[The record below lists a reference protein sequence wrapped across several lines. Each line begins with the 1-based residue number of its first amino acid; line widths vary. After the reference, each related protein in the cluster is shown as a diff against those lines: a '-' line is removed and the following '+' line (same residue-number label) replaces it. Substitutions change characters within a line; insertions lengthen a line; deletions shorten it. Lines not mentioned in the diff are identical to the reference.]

1 MIRKNIVLVTIAALF
16 ITVSCKKNEEAA
28 TKNNVVAPDGT
39 AVVTPELNPETTTTT
54 NQDPNAKFAVMNFDK
69 TEHDFG
75 KINEGDKV
83 ETVFT
88 FVNGGDTD
96 LIITDAVGSC
106 GCTVPEYPKAPVKPG
121 DKGTIKVSFNSTGK
135 PGMQNKTVTI
145 TANTKSGTETLK
157 ITSNVTPK

>member
-1 MIRKNIVLVTIAALF
+1 MIRKNMVLVTIAALF
-16 ITVSCKKNEEAA
+16 MAVSCKKNEEA
-28 TKNNVVAPDGT
+28 TTESNVVATPDGT
-39 AVVTPELNPETTTTT
+39 AVVAPELNPEVTTA
-54 NQDPNAKFAVMNFDK
+54 NNDPNTKFAVMNFDK
-69 TEHDFG
+69 TAHDFG